1 MDLEIQV
8 EFEDFLK
15 QFNANS
21 TFQQKVFKKFSSAL
35 QEDSLEPYQVE
46 LIKLQNHLERHN
58 KKMIVLV
65 EGRDA
70 SGKGGA
76 IRRITRYMNE
86 KHYRVVAL
94 GKPSDVQRTQ
104 WYFQRYV
111 EQFPHGGEMVLFDRS
126 WYNRA
131 MVEPVFGFCTKE
143 EYNTFIKS
151 VPIFEVDLINHG
163 FYFVKIYFSVTKDMQ
178 HLRFQERE
186 TNPLKQWKLSEI
198 DMQMQERWDDFT
210 LMKYEML
217 KRTHT
222 RKTPWTV
229 IRSDD
234 KFKARLNAIKTIL
247 NHVPYENKNMDLDF
261 MVDPLIVHDGHR
273 EIEIMEMDLKN
284 QGKFVG

>member
-1 MDLEIQV
+1 M
-8 EFEDFLK
+8 EFEDFLQ
-15 QFNANS
+15 QFNADI
-21 TFQQKVFKKFSSAL
+21 TFKQKVFKKFSSAL

-46 LIKLQNHLERHN
+46 LIKLQNYLDQN
-58 KKMIVLV
+58 NQKMIVLV

-111 EQFPHGGEMVLFDRS
+111 EQFPHGGEIVLFDRS

-131 MVEPVFGFCTKE
+131 MVEPIFGFCTKE
-143 EYNTFIKS
+143 EYETFIKS

-163 FYFVKIYFSVTKDMQ
+163 FFFVKIYFSVTKDMQ
-178 HLRFQERE
+178 HIRFQERE

-198 DMQMQERWDDFT
+198 DLQMQERWDDFT

-247 NHVPYENKNMDLDF
+247 NHVPYEDKNTDLDF
-261 MVDPLIVHDGHR
+261 TVDPLIVHDGRR
-273 EIEIMEMDLKN
+273 EIEIMEMDLAK

>member
-1 MDLEIQV
+1 M
-8 EFEDFLK
+8 EFEDFLQ
-15 QFNANS
+15 QFNADI
-21 TFQQKVFKKFSSAL
+21 TFKQKVFKKFSSAL

-46 LIKLQNHLERHN
+46 LIKLQNYLDKN
-58 KKMIVLV
+58 NQKMIVLV

-111 EQFPHGGEMVLFDRS
+111 EQFPHGGEIVLFDRS

-131 MVEPVFGFCTKE
+131 MVEPIFGFCTKE
-143 EYNTFIKS
+143 EYETFIKS

-163 FYFVKIYFSVTKDMQ
+163 FFFVKIYFSVTKDMQ
-178 HLRFQERE
+178 HIRFQERE

-198 DMQMQERWDDFT
+198 DLQMQERWDDFT

-247 NHVPYENKNMDLDF
+247 NHVPYEDKNTDLDF
-261 MVDPLIVHDGHR
+261 TVDPLIVHDGRR
-273 EIEIMEMDLKN
+273 EIEIMEMDLAK

>member
-1 MDLEIQV
+1 V

-15 QFNANS
+15 QFNTDSN
-21 TFQQKVFKKFSSAL
+21 FKQKVFKNFSSAL

-46 LIKLQNHLERHN
+46 LIKLQNYLDENN

-111 EQFPHGGEMVLFDRS
+111 EQFPHGGEIVLFDRS

-143 EYNTFIKS
+143 EYETFIKS

-163 FYFVKIYFSVTKDMQ
+163 FFFVKIYFSVTKDMQ
-178 HLRFQERE
+178 HIRFQERE

-247 NHVPYENKNMDLDF
+247 NHVPYEDKNIDLDF
-261 MVDPLIVHDGHR
+261 TVDPEIVHDGRR
-273 EIEIMEMDLKN
+273 EIEIMEMDLAK

>member
-1 MDLEIQV
+1 M
-8 EFEDFLK
+8 EFEDFLQ
-15 QFNANS
+15 QFNADNI
-21 TFQQKVFKKFSSAL
+21 FQQKVFKKFSSAL

-46 LIKLQNHLERHN
+46 LIKLQNYLDKQN

-86 KHYRVVAL
+86 KHYRIVAL

-111 EQFPHGGEMVLFDRS
+111 EQFPHGGEIVLFDRS

-131 MVEPVFGFCTKE
+131 MVEPIFGFCTKE
-143 EYNTFIKS
+143 EYETFIKS

-163 FYFVKIYFSVTKDMQ
+163 FFFVKIYFSVTKDMQ
-178 HLRFQERE
+178 NFRFQERE

-198 DMQMQERWDDFT
+198 DLQMQERWDDFT

-247 NHVPYENKNMDLDF
+247 NHVPYEDKNMDLDF
-261 MVDPLIVHDGHR
+261 TVDPLIVHDGRR
-273 EIEIMEMDLKN
+273 EIEIMEMDLAK

>member
-1 MDLEIQV
+1 MEFNEFLE
-8 EFEDFLK
+8 
-15 QFNANS
+15 QFNKDE
-21 TFQQKVFKKFSSAL
+21 TYKRKVFKKYSDAV
-35 QEDSLEPYQVE
+35 QEDSLEPFQVE
-46 LIKLQNHLERHN
+46 LIKLQDHLEKHQ
-58 KKMIVLV
+58 KKLIVLI

-94 GKPSDVQRTQ
+94 GKPSDVQKTQ

-111 EQFPHGGEMVLFDRS
+111 EQFPHGGETVLFDRS

-143 EYNTFIKS
+143 QYKTFIKS
-151 VPIFEVDLINHG
+151 VPLFEADLINHG
-163 FYFVKIYFSVTKDMQ
+163 FYFVKIYFSVTKEEQ
-178 HLRFQERE
+178 HIRFLERE
-186 TNPLKQWKLSEI
+186 HNPLKQWKLSEI
-198 DMQMQERWDDFT
+198 DMQMQEKWDEFT

-222 RKTPWTV
+222 EKTPWAV
-229 IRSDD
+229 IRSVD

-247 NHVPYENKNMDLDF
+247 NHVPYGGRNNELDF
-261 MVDPLIVHDGHR
+261 SVDPDIVHDGQR
-273 EIEIMEMDLKN
+273 EIEIMETDLRN
-284 QGKFVG
+284 QGKFIG